1 MIDLKNS
8 DHILGQVKHREF
20 KTETELALFAHC
32 AIYTESE
39 QVCKF
44 NDVVPSGI
52 THSKQLC
59 FRKPAKNE
67 YTFN

>member
-1 MIDLKNS
+1 MRFIPSEIGYQN
-8 DHILGQVKHREF
+8 
-20 KTETELALFAHC
+20 LATFDF
-32 AIYTESE
+32 YTESE

-44 NDVVPSGI
+44 NDAIPLGI

-67 YTFN
+67 YKNNNNL